1 MRKRWVSSTPFN
13 IPFHLPV
20 HSRIEA
26 LVSSSFANVNQKY
39 FSIIP
44 TSFQNLFVVLL
55 REKECSFNTL
65 TSFIV
70 LKLDECLSFQ
80 LPFVLPV

>member
-26 LVSSSFANVNQKY
+26 LVSSSFANVNQKD
-39 FSIIP
+39 FSIIS

-55 REKECSFNTL
+55 HKKECSFNTL
-65 TSFIV
+65 PSFVI